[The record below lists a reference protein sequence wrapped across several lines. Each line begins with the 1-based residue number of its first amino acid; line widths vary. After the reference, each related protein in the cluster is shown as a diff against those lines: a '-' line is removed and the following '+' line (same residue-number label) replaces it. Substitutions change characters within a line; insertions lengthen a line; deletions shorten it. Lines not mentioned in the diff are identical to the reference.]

1 MAAQNEVELIIRAKN
16 LSTKTITQ
24 LNGELNQIAENQE
37 KVADAN
43 KLAERSFES
52 LKAEQ
57 NQLLAVMKN
66 VSDRAAK
73 LGIFDRQKQEVAQ
86 LSQELTK
93 ARGVLSA
100 MATEFYNTEK
110 PTKEFVDQMRRAD
123 SNVGKLEIRLGK
135 AQGRLEKTGAKL
147 REMGIDGAQFSKA
160 QEDINRS
167 LEQSLRLYKQA
178 TDNVERYDAA
188 VSRAKANA
196 ATAGFRASGSQALAQ
211 ARGLAVTGGSGGA
224 SLGAAAAGVQAV
236 LDPAKEAVATLDRLE
251 KEVDQLGT
259 EFKALSPELLESAEG
274 MERLADQSRRLRE
287 ASLALKNQ
295 ASLADEL
302 AKSNA
307 ALQTSKQEFE
317 QARRAV
323 ILYAQAVEQAD
334 TPNEELAASL
344 VRAQNA
350 LKQSFAD
357 FQRQSDAFAKV
368 EARARA
374 AGVTVAQLAGIEER
388 LARTATQVRSGQ
400 DQVAQSMVRLEQNT
414 KRTTAQFNA
423 FNNSQRTALSLY
435 QRSRGQ
441 VLSLVASYAGLF
453 GAINLANQSIDA
465 TVQREKILARLRVAS
480 KGDTRAAAEEFDYL
494 RNKAD
499 ELGVVFGPL
508 AESYSRFA
516 VAARDAGQSSE
527 ATRFIFE
534 SFTEA
539 AAALR
544 LSGDETAG
552 TFKALEQIFSK
563 GFIQAEELRGQLGD
577 RLTGAF
583 NLFAKAIGVSTKE
596 LNDMLEAGGKVRA
609 EFVLLAAQQARGI
622 YGEEAKNASDSF
634 IGDMARL
641 QNAFDDV
648 KRAIIDGGFGDAL
661 RDLFQDLTRFFKS
674 NEGEKFAANLS
685 KAFTSAA
692 IGLGSLVETL
702 ANSEEAITFAAD
714 AVAFLARNL
723 KTLLGLY
730 VAIEASKIIIFF
742 ASFTAQLVLARKAAV
757 GLNTALAVGTV
768 ASSGKAGAAVAGLI
782 SGPIAALIAIAAA
795 GIIIPIVLQ
804 IREEKFQAEI
814 KKQSEN
820 LMTRLDEGFRSSIE
834 GLNAQRSTA
843 EVLERQVKAAE
854 NLLGV
859 YDREKAALQE
869 RIRLNTE
876 ARKQQAA
883 IRVAQGS
890 REGDMR
896 LPEKQF
902 AAMRRVEEE
911 GSKLEQELIQLD
923 VLANAV
929 RAQVGFAQTDLKAMA
944 QETKSVEGDAL
955 AAELKRLR
963 ALADSLS
970 TGGDAKGAKAAAAAL
985 KKLEQDRIRLAKE
998 TADTIRQIDDDLLAA
1013 QDENVDN
1020 RIALIRSEFQV
1031 RRNEILALIEE
1042 AKKLG
1047 LGDEAARLQASLVR
1061 LQTLQTITETKTRT
1075 DFNAERVAANEQKI
1089 NDLLAQRQ
1097 LELETNN
1104 LLVEAGL
1111 RTQLESAETIEATN
1125 ARLLPQMNQLVLEAQ
1140 EFINTLSGEEA
1151 VKAQLALDN
1160 IKASVAAVGAELS
1173 AQQLQIVDLFA
1184 NTFGDIFMQT
1194 TQLLGEVI
1202 KGTKSA
1208 GEAWES
1214 FGDIVLNSIAQI
1226 LSELARML
1234 IMQALFNALKNA
1246 ASGAGGGVWG
1256 GIINGLA
1263 NLLGGKMHSGGLV
1276 GAGGAQ
1282 PMRVPAYVFANAPRY
1297 HSGGIA
1303 GMKPDEVATVLQR
1316 NEEVLTEDD
1325 PRHRFNGGGAS
1336 GAPIVKLT
1344 NVNTFDIQEVA
1355 GMVLQSA
1362 AFGPA
1367 VVNAVNKNATAIK
1380 QRLRS

>member
-1 MAAQNEVELIIRAKN
+1 MAVQNDVELIIRAKN

-24 LNGELNQIAENQE
+24 LNGELEQIAENQA
-37 KVADAN
+37 KVADSN

-73 LGIFDRQKQEVAQ
+73 VGVFDRQRQEVDK
-86 LSQELTK
+86 LSKELTE
-93 ARGVLSA
+93 ARSVLSGL
-100 MATEFYNTEK
+100 ATEFYNTDK
-110 PTKEFVDQMRRAD
+110 PSKDFVDQMRRAD
-123 SNVGKLEIRLGK
+123 STVGKLEVRLGK

-160 QEDINRS
+160 QQEINNS
-167 LEQSLRLYKQA
+167 LEQSVRLYKQA

-196 ATAGFRASGSQALAQ
+196 ATAGFRASGAQALAQ
-211 ARGLAVTGGSGGA
+211 ARGLAVTGGSGGS

-236 LDPAKEAVATLDRLE
+236 LDPAKDAVATLDRLE
-251 KEVDQLGT
+251 KEVDQLGA
-259 EFKALSPELLESAEG
+259 EFKELSPELLESAEG

-307 ALQTSKQEFE
+307 ALQISKQEFE

-334 TPNEELAASL
+334 APNEELAASL
-344 VRAQNA
+344 TRAQQV
-350 LKQSFAD
+350 LKQSFGD
-357 FQRQSDAFAKV
+357 FQKQSDAFSKV

-374 AGVTVAQLAGIEER
+374 AGVTVASLNGIEER
-388 LARTATQVRSGQ
+388 LARTAKQVASGQ
-400 DQVAQSMVRLEQNT
+400 DQVAQSMVRLDQNT

-453 GAINLANQSIDA
+453 GAINLANQAVDA
-465 TVQREKILARLRVAS
+465 TIQREKIMARLRVAN

-494 RNKAD
+494 RAKAD
-499 ELGVVFGPL
+499 ELGQLFGPL

-539 AAALR
+539 ATALR

-583 NLFAKAIGVSTKE
+583 NLFAKAIGVSTSE
-596 LNDMLEAGGKVRA
+596 LNKMLETGGQVRA

-622 YGEEAKNASDSF
+622 YGEEAKSAADSF
-634 IGDMARL
+634 IGDMAKL
-641 QNAFDDV
+641 KNAFDDV

-661 RDLFQDLTRFFKS
+661 RDLFQRLTKFFQGK
-674 NEGEKFAANLS
+674 EGEAFANNLA
-685 KAFTSAA
+685 KAFTAA
-692 IGLGSLVETL
+692 AVGLGSLVETM
-702 ANSEEAITFAAD
+702 ANSEEVITFAAD

-723 KTLLGLY
+723 KTLLGIY

-742 ASFTAQLVLARKAAV
+742 FQFTAQMVLARQATQA
-757 GLNTALAVGTV
+757 LNTALAVGTV
-768 ASSGKAGAAVAGLI
+768 ASAGKAGVAVTGLI

-804 IREEKFQAEI
+804 IREEKLQAEI

-820 LMTRLDEGFRSSIE
+820 LTTRLDEGFRSSIE
-834 GLNAQRSTA
+834 GLNAQRTTA

-859 YDREKAALQE
+859 YDKEKAALQE

-883 IRVAQGS
+883 VRVAQGT

-929 RAQVGFAQTDLKAMA
+929 RAQVGFAQTDLKQMA
-944 QETKSVEGDAL
+944 QEGKTVEANALQAELDRIRAMADAL
-955 AAELKRLR
+955 NPGGKKDKAAEK
-963 ALADSLS
+963 AAKKLAD
-970 TGGDAKGAKAAAAAL
+970 
-985 KKLEQDRIRLAKE
+985 ERIRLAEE
-998 TADTIRQIDDDLLAA
+998 TAKTLRQIDDDLLKA
-1013 QDENVDN
+1013 QDENLEN
-1020 RIALIRSEFQV
+1020 RIALIRSEFEV

-1047 LGDEAARLQASLVR
+1047 LGDEAARLQASLIKI
-1061 LQTLQTITETKTRT
+1061 QSLQTITEAKATTE
-1075 DFNAERVAANEQKI
+1075 FNSERVAANEQKI

-1111 RTQLESAETIEATN
+1111 RTQLEGQETIEATN

-1140 EFINTLSGEEA
+1140 AFIATLSGEEA
-1151 VKAQLALDN
+1151 IKAQLALDN
-1160 IKASVAAVGAELS
+1160 IRAAVAAVGTELS
-1173 AQQLQIVDLFA
+1173 AQKLQVVDLFA
-1184 NTFGDIFMQT
+1184 NTFGDVFMQT
-1194 TQLLGEVI
+1194 TQLLGELA
-1202 KGTKSA
+1202 KGTKDA

-1214 FGDIVLNSIAQI
+1214 FGDIVINSIAQI
-1226 LSELARML
+1226 LSELARMI
-1234 IMQALFNALKNA
+1234 IMQTLFNALKNA
-1246 ASGAGGGVWG
+1246 ASASGGGVWG
-1256 GIINGLA
+1256 NIIGKLA
-1263 NLLGGKMHSGGLV
+1263 SLLGGKMHSGGLV
-1276 GAGGAQ
+1276 GSGGAQ

-1297 HSGGIA
+1297 HNGGIA

-1325 PRHRFNGGGAS
+1325 PRHRFNGGGAGG

>member
-160 QEDINRS
+160 QEEINRS

-730 VAIEASKIIIFF
+730 VAIEASKVIIFF

-768 ASSGKAGAAVAGLI
+768 ASTGKAGAAVAGLI

-820 LMTRLDEGFRSSIE
+820 LTTRLDEGFRSSIE

-929 RAQVGFAQTDLKAMA
+929 RAQVGFAQTDLRTMA
-944 QETKSVEGDAL
+944 QEGKATESNAL
-955 AAELKRLR
+955 QAELDRIR
-963 ALADSLS
+963 ALADALG
-970 TGGDAKGAKAAAAAL
+970 GGDGKKDKAAESRA
-985 KKLEQDRIRLAKE
+985 KKLAEDRIRLAKE

-1020 RIALIRSEFQV
+1020 RIALIRSEFEV

-1276 GAGGAQ
+1276 GSGAAQ